1 MAQKESPKL
10 ILARRRENFLYEG
23 APMCDRYGH
32 SHFYYA
38 SMMMNCI
45 YNCAYCYLQGLYPS
59 ANIVAFVNPE
69 DYFPAV
75 EEALPSYVS
84 ISYDGDLLALE
95 DIFGY
100 GALWSDFARNH
111 PDLTLELRTKS
122 ANFKAIAH
130 VPPVDNMILSW
141 TVSPQTIIDDYESG
155 APSLTSRIGSIKAAI
170 EKGWPVRL
178 CMDPILPVTGWES
191 FMEEML
197 DQLAAAINPAQLYDI
212 SVGGFRMSEAQYKK
226 LRRLRPTFPLMSHD
240 TSDSAVTT
248 AHEMI
253 QRRFYNGT

>member
-32 SHFYYA
+32 SHFYYT

-75 EEALPSYVS
+75 KKALPAYVS

-100 GALWSDFARNH
+100 GTLWSDFARNH

-130 VPPVDNMILSW
+130 VSPVDNMILSW

-155 APSLTSRIGSIKAAI
+155 APSLISRISNIKAAV

-197 DQLAAAINPAQLYDI
+197 DQLAAAINPALLYDI

-240 TSDSAVTT
+240 TSDNAVAT